1 MAWLAAEGLNQS
13 RQKSQT
19 DSDFPQLLSSFTPPP
34 LFKGL
39 FRCLLI
45 IMEAQAQYCLRLEK
59 YFGFRVSVYQHLIII
74 IINGRAYIYTNKLTY
89 INQYNCMGIF
99 ICSIYT
105 ANSNGAA
112 DRRPSHLLFT
122 LIKAAIPLPACW
134 GKPWCQPKP
143 FCRYWSCSAPAP
155 GSHFERVKAG
165 GMKDWEKLGLAA
177 WGVLKSREPSMSTLA
192 QG

>member
-39 FRCLLI
+39 FCCLLI
-45 IMEAQAQYCLRLEK
+45 IMGAQAQYCLRLEK
-59 YFGFRVSVYQHLIII
+59 YFGFRVSVHQHLIII
-74 IINGRAYIYTNKLTY
+74 IINGRGYIYTNKLTY

-122 LIKAAIPLPACW
+122 PHQGSDPTASLMLGKALVPA
-134 GKPWCQPKP
+134 QALLQVLVLL
-143 FCRYWSCSAPAP
+143 RSCS
-155 GSHFERVKAG
+155 GITF
-165 GMKDWEKLGLAA
+165 
-177 WGVLKSREPSMSTLA
+177 
-192 QG
+192 